1 MTTHERV
8 DFRAFSTASLHIPRP
23 NQTDLAFPQ
32 RSDYLQYLIERRII
46 ASEDALDAHP
56 EVVLDV
62 HRHWH
67 IRGQHGCRFAQMLSN
82 NPAGHRWGRVV
93 IPGADPAK
101 WSRGVWSDIARHV
114 ESAIANAEE
123 QALSLLFPSLT
134 SETALVELL
143 VQLKERLRWQAVL
156 IDRLTASDGASLLR
170 IGLRVPLADD
180 ITAWPIGF
188 GPFPHLALTR
198 RSPLAE
204 IAFMVKPKTYP
215 GRPNITQDPNAAHLA
230 DMQIPVITDDVWT
243 KVWASTQS
251 AKAERL
257 ADPGD
262 PAAKAKVTFVV
273 PEELWN
279 ARSSVTLA

>member
-1 MTTHERV
+1 MTSHEGV
-8 DFRAFSTASLHIPRP
+8 DFRAFSSSSLQIPRP

-46 ASEDALDAHP
+46 ASEDALDAQP
-56 EVVLDV
+56 NVVMDI

-67 IRGQHGCRFAQMLSN
+67 LKGQHGCRFAQMLSN
-82 NPAGHRWGRVV
+82 NPVGHRWGRVV

-101 WSRGVWSDIARHV
+101 WSRALWNDIAHHV
-114 ESAIANAEE
+114 EAAMGNAEE

-134 SETALVELL
+134 SESALVELL

-156 IDRLTASDGASLLR
+156 IDRIDGPDGAPLLR
-170 IGLRVPLADD
+170 IGLRVPMSDGIA
-180 ITAWPIGF
+180 AWPIGF

-198 RSPLAE
+198 RSPLTE
-204 IAFMVKPKTYP
+204 IAFMVKPKAYP
-215 GRPNITQDPNAAHLA
+215 SRPNITPDPNAAHLA
-230 DMQIPVITDDVWT
+230 DMQIPVITDDAWK
-243 KVWASTQS
+243 KVWASTQA

-273 PEELWN
+273 PESLWN
-279 ARSSVTLA
+279 VRSSVTLA